1 MRGILSEAMVMCAS
15 TTDGYETTEFI
26 DPPTG
31 CMPGE
36 SVTFDEYP
44 HKPEKQLNPKKK
56 ILEKVLSELRTDG
69 EGVAKYKG
77 APFRVG
83 DKGICR
89 AKTLT
94 NTIVKYNYL
103 HSSRIYSSC

>member
-1 MRGILSEAMVMCAS
+1 MCAC
-15 TTDGYETTEFI
+15 TTDGYETTQFI

-31 CMPGE
+31 CIPGE
-36 SVTFDEYP
+36 PVTFDEYP

-56 ILEKVLSELRTDG
+56 ILEKVLSELSYS
-69 EGVAKYKG
+69 EGVANYKG
-77 APFRVG
+77 AQFRVG

-94 NTIVKYNYL
+94 NTIVK
-103 HSSRIYSSC
+103 